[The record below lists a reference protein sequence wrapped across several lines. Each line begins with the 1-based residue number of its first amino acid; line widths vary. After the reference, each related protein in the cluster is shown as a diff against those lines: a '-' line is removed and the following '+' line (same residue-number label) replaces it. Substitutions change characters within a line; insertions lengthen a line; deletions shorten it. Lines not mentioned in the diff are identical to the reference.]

1 MPSTLQNFPI
11 ERLRFHFAHKYPRVE
26 GQGEVQE
33 AGLFGGRRQ
42 QRQREGG
49 AAGGMA
55 KSLKVSHK
63 RICMRN

>member
-26 GQGEVQE
+26 GEGGVQE
-33 AGLFGGRRQ
+33 AGWFGAGGSRGKG
-42 QRQREGG
+42 GG